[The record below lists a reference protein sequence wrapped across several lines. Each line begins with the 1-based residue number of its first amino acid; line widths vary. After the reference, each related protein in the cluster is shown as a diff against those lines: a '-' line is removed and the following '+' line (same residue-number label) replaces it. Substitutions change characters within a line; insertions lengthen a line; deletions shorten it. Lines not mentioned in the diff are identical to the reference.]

1 MDFVFKH
8 KKVSGIL
15 TVLPRK
21 AVKFEDEMAN
31 YNFPPAKSMKLY
43 PNPVVNTTQVKI
55 AGSDRETH
63 ELTLY
68 NSYGT
73 PVLKPTFS
81 GSEYRLDMN
90 SLPQGVYMLSVDD
103 MNTKTVKL

>member
-1 MDFVFKH
+1 MSFDFV
-8 KKVSGIL
+8 
-15 TVLPRK
+15 R
-21 AVKFEDEMAN
+21 AVQRNSIPARISVALEHMICPIEFDN
-31 YNFPPAKSMKLY
+31 TPAKSMKLY

-73 PVLKPTFS
+73 PVLKTTFS